1 MPVACIGT
9 KLVIIGI
16 ISSPIPSEG
25 SDERCGGSNVA
36 FEMDGQLA
44 NIALAPGRYEETP
57 RNFMG

>member
-44 NIALAPGRYEETP
+44 NIALAPRRY
-57 RNFMG
+57 